1 MSKQVTSLEEA
12 IAHLTQVVDDLS
24 DIIARQE
31 NEISTLKRRVGMLME
46 REAGREVAEGGTVP
60 LGDEKPPHW

>member
-1 MSKQVTSLEEA
+1 MTNQVTKLEEA

-31 NEISTLKRRVGMLME
+31 KEITTLKRRVGMLME